1 MNLNNAC
8 SFNLSALSIDCDVK
22 TTIGIDSV
30 VLCNVDDLLPYET
43 PVSAS
48 AGYADTSLIHA
59 FGNQASGFG
68 LVDLRSTPF
77 EGSSKTT
84 SEGTVAPSTT
94 KTLQFLYFVPSYVEA
109 KTLEELRRGKFVAVV
124 KHSGAGTGPGQKFE
138 LIGYEVPLRLTACE
152 KQMAAADTNGANY
165 GAYLVT
171 LSTVEMTDNLYFGVA
186 STADYAA
193 ELAAYEALGAH

>member
-1 MNLNNAC
+1 MDLANKC
-8 SFNLSALSIDCDVK
+8 SFNLSALQIDCNAKAD
-22 TTIGIDSV
+22 IGIDSV
-30 VLCNVDDLLPYET
+30 VLCNVDDLLPYEVA
-43 PVSAS
+43 VSET
-48 AGYADTSLIHA
+48 AGYTDTSLIHA
-59 FGNQASGFG
+59 FERQASGFG

-84 SEGTVAPSTT
+84 AEGTVAPSTT
-94 KTLQFLYFVPSYVEA
+94 KTLQFLYFVTSYVEA

-152 KQMAAADTNGANY
+152 KQLAASDANGANY

-171 LSTVEMTDNLYFGVA
+171 LSTIEMTDNVYFGVA
-186 STADYAA
+186 SSADYAA